1 MSTADRIA
9 RLRDALREQDLEA
22 ILVSSPENRR
32 YLSGFTGSAG
42 YLLVSQEQ
50 AVLATDFR
58 YVEQAGDQAPDFRVL
73 KVGGKG
79 HWLNEALAHTRIRRI
94 GFEDQDLTVSAHSAL
109 IKALDSSKTV
119 KKNGVELVETQDLLD
134 KIRVT
139 KSGEELGRLA
149 RAIEITDLAFEEVS
163 HAMRPGITEREV
175 AWQLEKAMRE
185 RGAEAPAFDTIVA
198 SGPNG
203 AMPHHTPGDKVL
215 EQGEP
220 VVVDM
225 GARYQGYCAD
235 LSRTVVVGGH
245 GDDKFWKVY
254 ETVLRAQLN
263 AEEDVEP
270 GMTGAEV
277 DAISR
282 DVIAL
287 AGYEKN
293 FGHSLGHGVGL
304 AVHEFPHVG
313 PSAEDVIEDGM
324 VFTIEPGIYLSS
336 WGGVRIED
344 IVVLEDG
351 RARVMSKAPKLQ
363 PHLEQTK

>member
-1 MSTADRIA
+1 MNTSDRIA
-9 RLRDALREQDLEA
+9 RLRDALQDEGLDA
-22 ILVSSPENRR
+22 ILVSSRENRH

-42 YLLVSQEQ
+42 YLLVSHEQ

-58 YVEQAGDQAPDFRVL
+58 YVEQARGQAVDFRVL
-73 KVGGKG
+73 KDSGKG
-79 HWLNEALAHTRIRRI
+79 HWLKKTLEQTAVNRV
-94 GFEDQDLTVSAHSAL
+94 GFEAQDLTVSAHSAL
-109 IKALDSSKTV
+109 TKALGHPETQ
-119 KKNGVELVETQDLLD
+119 NGIELVETQDLLD

-139 KSGEELGRLA
+139 KSSEELGHMA

-163 HAMRPGITEREV
+163 HSIRPGITEKNV

-203 AMPHHTPGDKVL
+203 AMPHHAPCDKVL
-215 EQGEP
+215 EHGEP

-225 GARYQGYCAD
+225 GARYEGYCAD
-235 LSRTVVVGGH
+235 LSRTVVVGGS
-245 GDDKFWKVY
+245 GDEKFWRIY

-263 AEEDVEP
+263 AEDEIKS
-270 GMTGAEV
+270 GMTGAEI

-282 DVIAL
+282 NVIAL
-287 AGYEKN
+287 AGYKEN

-304 AVHEFPHVG
+304 AVHELPHVS
-313 PSAEDVIEDGM
+313 PNAKDVIEDGM
-324 VFTIEPGIYLSS
+324 VFTIEPGIYLSG

-344 IVVLEDG
+344 IVVLENG
-351 RARVMSKAPKLQ
+351 RAKVMSKAPKLQ
-363 PHLEQTK
+363 PRLEQRT